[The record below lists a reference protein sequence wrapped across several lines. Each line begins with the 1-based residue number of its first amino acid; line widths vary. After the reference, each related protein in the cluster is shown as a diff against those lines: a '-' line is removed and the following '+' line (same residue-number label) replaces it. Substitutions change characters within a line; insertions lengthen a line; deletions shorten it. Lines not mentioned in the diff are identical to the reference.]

1 MNTTPVSL
9 LERLRAPGQSGDWDR
24 FVFLY
29 TPLLCCWARRL
40 GLQGADVEDVV
51 QDVLAVVVEK
61 IGAFDYDPQRRFR
74 GWLWTILANKVR
86 AARRRPGVVILDDRA
101 ASRAAE
107 EDSFAGNMEEADY
120 RQYLVQRV
128 LPLLR
133 PEFQQQTWEVFEAC
147 ALNGRPP
154 TEVAAAYAISLAA
167 VYAAKS
173 RVLRRIR
180 AELADLID

>member
-1 MNTTPVSL
+1 MHTTPVSL
-9 LERLRAPGQSGDWDR
+9 LERLRTPGQQADWDR

-61 IGAFDYDPQRRFR
+61 IAAFDYDPQRRFR
-74 GWLWTILANKVR
+74 GWLWTVLANKVR
-86 AARRRPGVVILDDRA
+86 AGRRRMGVVVIDDRA
-101 ASRAAE
+101 ASTVTQ
-107 EDSFAGNMEEADY
+107 EDDFAIAMEESEY
-120 RQYLVQRV
+120 RQYLVQRI
-128 LPLLR
+128 LPLLE
-133 PEFQQQTWEVFEAC
+133 PEFQRQTWQVFEAC
-147 ALNGRPP
+147 AVKGQAPSD
-154 TEVAAAYAISLAA
+154 VAVAFNMTLPA

-173 RVLRRIR
+173 RVLRRVR